1 MVITTNTG
9 QIQTR
14 EQKTE
19 TIANV
24 LQNKA
29 VKNALAE
36 TLPKHMDAERFTR
49 IAMGSLR
56 KNPKLLQCEPASF
69 LSACLQVASLG
80 LEPDTPLGHA
90 YLIPYGKEVTLVVG
104 YEGYIDLA
112 YRSGVV
118 VAIHANVVR
127 DGEEFEWRE
136 GSDPFI
142 NHKPSA
148 TPQTYTSGKQTYL
161 SGRDVTHAY
170 AVAQLLA
177 GGKVQVVMM
186 KSELDAIRTR
196 SRASHDGPW
205 VTDICAMYKKTAIR
219 QLRKY
224 LPMSAQGRAFHM
236 GAALDEAQDMGLKQD
251 FEVSEGL
258 VDSAVKALNE
268 ELVWTTTPEHDE
280 DSLQAE
286 MDQPSEHGRC
296 PIHTQAWAENKF
308 GFSHRIGTATPAVWC
323 SPDKIVKNL
332 IQENSIGEA
341 QLNDWLKGKFNY
353 TRSKVELEHLPEIIQ
368 WIAAAALT
376 DEEAEPIE
384 TPLQATEESGSE
396 PWPS

>member
-1 MVITTNTG
+1 VVITTDTG
-9 QIQTR
+9 EIQSR

-19 TIANV
+19 TIAHV
-24 LQNKA
+24 LQNEA
-29 VKNALAE
+29 VKKALTE
-36 TLPKHMDAERFTR
+36 MLPKHMNAERFKR

-118 VAIHANVVR
+118 VAIQANVVR
-127 DGEEFEWRE
+127 EGDEFEWRE
-136 GSDPFI
+136 GSNPFI
-142 NHKPSA
+142 NHKPTA
-148 TPQTYTSGKQTYL
+148 VPQTYTSGKQTYL

-186 KSELDAIRTR
+186 KSELDAIKSR

-205 VTDICAMYKKTAIR
+205 VTDPCAMYKKTAIR

-236 GAALDEAQDMGLKQD
+236 GAAIDEAADMGIKQD
-251 FEVSEGL
+251 FEVPEAL
-258 VDSAVKALNE
+258 FNNVVKALDAEPVQTAPERDE
-268 ELVWTTTPEHDE
+268 E
-280 DSLQAE
+280 SLQAE
-286 MDQPSEHGRC
+286 MEQPSEHGRC
-296 PIHTQAWAENKF
+296 PIHAEAWALTKF
-308 GFSHRIGTATPAVWC
+308 GFSHRVGSSTPSVYC
-323 SPDKIVKNL
+323 SPSKMVNKL
-332 IQENSIGEA
+332 IEDNAIDIIA
-341 QLNDWLKGKFNY
+341 LNEWLKNKFGI
-353 TRSKVELEHLPEIIQ
+353 TKSKVEPEQLPEIIQ
-368 WIAAAALT
+368 WIAAAALK
-376 DEEAEPIE
+376 DKEAEPTE
-384 TPLQATEESGSE
+384 TPPQATEESGSE
-396 PWPS
+396 PWPN